1 MNGPIAPDAAAQEGW
16 MEAQKAALKTGRL
29 DQVLAALA
37 GHVEA
42 PEIDRDR
49 RACGLWWSTR
59 RVTGR
64 SLARRFFRAPA
75 LC

>member
-1 MNGPIAPDAAAQEGW
+1 

-37 GHVEA
+37 DHVEA

-49 RACGLWWSTR
+49 RAYGLWWSTR
-59 RVTGR
+59 RVNR
-64 SLARRFFRAPA
+64 PIACAPFFFAHTA